1 MDNGSNNAN
10 DRNEY
15 LFRHLVA
22 MFQALALQ
30 QLGKIVNPMTGEM
43 ERDLTQARITIDILQ
58 MIKDKTEGNLNG
70 NEDSLINGVLTE
82 LQLNYVDELKSG
94 DGKENEEGEPDE
106 TGVSGG
112 DGSESEQGA
121 GDS

>member
-82 LQLNYVDELKSG
+82 LQLNYIDELKSG
-94 DGKENEEGEPDE
+94 GEKENEEGEPDE
-106 TGVSGG
+106 TEVSGG
-112 DGSESEQGA
+112 DGGESEK
-121 GDS
+121 